1 MKITEISGSTV
12 TSQLDEGVMDTV
24 KSVAGAVAQPIKTA
38 TNYLQQRPMASA
50 GNKQID
56 DITKRLM
63 ANWQTQAQALKA
75 GGINIADT
83 KTYQDNMLN
92 WMAKSAFKRDINS
105 ITKLMGPLPSTGPAA
120 INDYLRKGVGLYM
133 AGQFGTGAGGL
144 AGTPPAGNTGA
155 PGGDT
160 TGNIAGNTA
169 GNTAGN
175 AAGTTT
181 TTAPDP
187 AREPL
192 FKDPALFKAEW
203 DKYVSA
209 QSQPYQLISDVR
221 MLEVLKSMW
230 MRTGGTKLAGNEL
243 PKTVND
249 KFGNPVQQ
257 PATQPAAGA
266 PYQRKTFRFNE
277 GKKAK

>member
-1 MKITEISGSTV
+1 MKITEISQNTV
-12 TSQLDEGVMDTV
+12 TSQVDEGVMDTLR
-24 KSVAGAVAQPIKTA
+24 GVAQPIKSF
-38 TNYLQQRPMASA
+38 TNWRQQSGQAAA

-63 ANWQTQAQALKA
+63 AAWKTQEQALKA

-105 ITKLMGPLPSTGPAA
+105 ITKLMGPLPGTGATA
-120 INDYLRKGVGLYM
+120 VNDYLRKGVGLHM
-133 AGQFGTGAGGL
+133 AGQFAGG
-144 AGTPPAGNTGA
+144 ATAKPQGNASPTS
-155 PGGDT
+155 
-160 TGNIAGNTA
+160 GNIA

-181 TTAPDP
+181 TTASDP

-192 FKDPALFKAEW
+192 FKDPAVFKAEW
-203 DKYVSA
+203 DKYVAA

-249 KFGNPVQQ
+249 KFGNPV
-257 PATQPAAGA
+257 AQPAAPA
-266 PYQRKTFRFNE
+266 PGTYQKKTFRFNE
-277 GKKAK
+277 GKKSKGKQK